1 VSREGEER
9 KSHYGAGSSFGGAF
23 GRFHG
28 VAKAAEPAKLVLT
41 CQGHTHYLGDDSQS
55 LPVSLGLTVNFADRT
70 IQGFRYPED
79 FPIKIIDINETTIV
93 FHGSSRH
100 APGATY
106 RQINGG
112 IDRVTGDA
120 EATSDVTSWSESK
133 ASAIHLLKCRP
144 TEPMY

>member
-1 VSREGEER
+1 MVREVL
-9 KSHYGAGSSFGGAF
+9 FGVLL
-23 GRFHG
+23 
-28 VAKAAEPAKLVLT
+28 VASTMSQAAEPAKLVLA
-41 CQGHTHYLGDDSQS
+41 CQGHTHYLGDDSQL
-55 LPVSLGLTVNFADRT
+55 LPVSLGLTVNLADRT

-79 FPIKIIDINETTIV
+79 FPINITDINETTIV

-120 EATSDVTSWSESK
+120 EATSDVTSRSESK
-133 ASAIHLLKCRP
+133 ASAIHSLKCRP
-144 TEPMY
+144 TQPMF